1 MCLSFF
7 LLPLSDASFS
17 FFLLRIEFYLNF
29 TSVRGSLMLWLSS
42 ADALLI
48 AAQTLFCLL
57 PLISLL
63 VRRAGVPAPVHTT
76 QLLAMSASLL
86 AFALLVAMF
95 ILLEK
100 PVSLYLQDQ
109 WRGAL
114 FTAAAHFP
122 TTFAHRCCGARDSPS
137 RARLPWRAVSSSKAT
152 SGSRTAQG
160 GCDSSRPERTRML
173 T

>member
-1 MCLSFF
+1 
-7 LLPLSDASFS
+7 
-17 FFLLRIEFYLNF
+17 
-29 TSVRGSLMLWLSS
+29 MLWLSS

-122 TTFAHRCCGARDSPS
+122 TTFAQVGIAMCSLNLTLRVVEAIRIAQLAVAANP
-137 RARLPWRAVSSSKAT
+137 RLV
-152 SGSRTAQG
+152 G
-160 GCDSSRPERTRML
+160 
-173 T
+173 